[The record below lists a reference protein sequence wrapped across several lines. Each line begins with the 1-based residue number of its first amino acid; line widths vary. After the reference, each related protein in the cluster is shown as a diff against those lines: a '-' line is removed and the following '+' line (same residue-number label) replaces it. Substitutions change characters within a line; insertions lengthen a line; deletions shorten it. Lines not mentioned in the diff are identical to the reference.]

1 MRLLSVDIHG
11 FKSFA
16 KQVHVDFR
24 PGITG
29 VIGPN
34 GSGKSNIAEAIRWV
48 LGEQSV
54 KALRAKERS
63 DVIYLGKTDKALRA
77 RVTLTFDNSS
87 GRFPVHAPEV
97 AVTRSLT
104 RGGESQYLINNELVR
119 LIDLHQMLAEAGIG
133 TKSYTVI
140 SQGTVDQY
148 LTASSQGRRELF
160 DEATGIKSLQIKLG
174 QAQQKLVK
182 TKQHAEEVQTVLSE
196 LAPRVTFLKR
206 QIDRYELRETY
217 EKQFRTLQQLWYHHA
232 WHAALQSLEQLG
244 ADHAIRLTAIQKARK
259 EREILEGK
267 VRASA
272 QSAQNQEIQRV
283 TYAAWKKERDSLT
296 ASLSTTKEALRKAEQ
311 LFRTPAPTK
320 QQETWE
326 VRARKILADCKQL
339 IEMLTTGKT
348 ADTAALHTIQASLEN
363 ILNQKEEPTQL
374 APLTPNQ
381 EEITRL
387 RTICEEKQRQL
398 NELQEVPAP
407 EDTATHAAHAT
418 LLENLERSRQKEIQ
432 EEREESA
439 MLSALEQS
447 RSDLA
452 LLEQEILRECGTA
465 ALSTFKTSL
474 PSHTAAPSDQELRS
488 LSEKISRIGERDA
501 LVEKEYEEAQERY
514 TNLQHQL
521 ADIQATLITIEECIM
536 QVSSQI
542 QENFHRQFARIATS
556 FSSYFID
563 LFGGGSAELVAT
575 EDGVDITVAPPKKR
589 ARHIS
594 LLSGGERALTSLA
607 LLLAIL
613 DAQEPPFIVLDEV
626 DASLDEANS
635 KRFAALL
642 KSRVQTTQSII
653 ISHNRET
660 MAVADILYGVTMHP
674 DGTSHLYSIKIT
686 GEDLG
691 LPVVGT

>member
-1 MRLLSVDIHG
+1 
-11 FKSFA
+11 
-16 KQVHVDFR
+16 
-24 PGITG
+24 
-29 VIGPN
+29 
-34 GSGKSNIAEAIRWV
+34 
-48 LGEQSV
+48 
-54 KALRAKERS
+54 
-63 DVIYLGKTDKALRA
+63 
-77 RVTLTFDNSS
+77 
-87 GRFPVHAPEV
+87 
-97 AVTRSLT
+97 
-104 RGGESQYLINNELVR
+104 
-119 LIDLHQMLAEAGIG
+119 MLAEAGIG

-217 EKQFRTLQQLWYHHA
+217 EKEFRTLQQLWYHHA

-244 ADHAIRLTAIQKARK
+244 ADHALRLTAIQKARK
-259 EREILEGK
+259 EREILEDK

-272 QSAQNQEIQRV
+272 TSAQKQEIQRV
-283 TYAAWKKERDSLT
+283 TYKAWKKEHDSLT
-296 ASLSTTKEALRKAEQ
+296 ASLAATKEALTKAEK
-311 LFRTPAPTK
+311 LLHTSAPAT
-320 QQETWE
+320 QEGTWE
-326 VRARKILADCKQL
+326 VRARKILSDCKQF
-339 IEMLTTGKT
+339 IEKLRGGEA
-348 ADTAALHTIQASLEN
+348 ADAAVLEKIHASLETV
-363 ILNQKEEPTQL
+363 LREQGTEAPS
-374 APLTPNQ
+374 APLTPTQ

-387 RTICEEKQRQL
+387 RAIHEEQQRQL
-398 NELQEVPAP
+398 QELQEVPEP
-407 EDTATHAAHAT
+407 EDIAIHTEHTT
-418 LLENLERSRQKEIQ
+418 LAESLERSRQKEIQ

-452 LLEQEILRECGTA
+452 LLEQEILRECGTT

-474 PSHTAAPSDQELRS
+474 PSQATAPSDQELRM

-514 TNLQHQL
+514 SNLQRQL
-521 ADIQATLITIEECIM
+521 ADIQATLITIEECIA

-563 LFGGGSAELVAT
+563 LFGGGSAELLAT